1 MCSSDLVNRTDEII
15 SADCMNPASGRT
27 IEKVSAETAVG
38 EIVTGTKIL
47 KWEAVK
53 VVPGRKEESLS
64 RTWEWSI

>member
-1 MCSSDLVNRTDEII
+1 MNRTDKII